1 MQQDLGRT
9 NFHPE
14 WYVGGDLLNIESLLA
29 DLGEKSGE
37 IAVQCSDTGGQL
49 DRLNRQIAAEAER
62 LVELSVAM
70 DMLTA
75 AHVESREATSE
86 LSHSAEVAQQVLH
99 RGNRVAQQSLDEVG
113 RLVEGVTGLDDELQ
127 SFLERL
133 ATIGGI
139 SRALTLIAEQ
149 TQMLSFNARI
159 EAARGGA
166 EMKPFQVL
174 ADEIRQLA
182 NTTSESAAEVG
193 RNIAALDETA
203 AHLITGLSANISV
216 GRETTRHIDSLR
228 DSMGEMAAL
237 VLQFQDRSRAIA
249 GCNER
254 AAGAVETLGF
264 GMEEFYAVAAESAT
278 RAEDARSRLDEL
290 ENRANDM
297 LNRVAHGGVR
307 TRNDPLIAMGIEGAN
322 EVTALVESRLGTPE
336 LNETAL
342 FDIDYRPRPGTDPV
356 QYDNGFA
363 DFADRHIRPILDRW
377 THQDKAVVG
386 CCLVDM
392 NGYLPTHI
400 TERSQAPIPGQRLR
414 NLEVSRDRQI
424 FMDNQTRRALD
435 GDDGY
440 FLFAYRQDLGEG
452 RFRALR
458 SVFVPLYFAGRKW
471 GLYEVGYLI

>member
-1 MQQDLGRT
+1 M
-9 NFHPE
+9 
-14 WYVGGDLLNIESLLA
+14 GGGQLNIEALLA
-29 DLGEKSGE
+29 DLGEQSGD
-37 IAVQCSDTGGQL
+37 IAVKCSDTGGQL

-70 DMLTA
+70 DLLTA
-75 AHVESREATSE
+75 TQVENRIATDE
-86 LSHSAEVAQQVLH
+86 LSHSAEVAQKVLD

-139 SRALTLIAEQ
+139 SRALKLIAEQ

-182 NTTSESAAEVG
+182 NTTSESASEVG

-203 AHLITGLSANISV
+203 AHLISGLSANIAV

-228 DSMGEMAAL
+228 ESMNEMAAL

-254 AAGAVETLGF
+254 AAGAAETLGF
-264 GMEEFYAVAAESAT
+264 GMEEFYSVAAESAK
-278 RAEDARSRLDEL
+278 RAHEARERLDEL
-290 ENRANDM
+290 ESHANDM
-297 LNRVAHGGVR
+297 LNRVAHGGVK
-307 TRNDPLIAMGIEGAN
+307 TRNDPLIAMGLAGAL
-322 EVTALVESRLGTPE
+322 EVTALIESRLGTEE
-336 LNETAL
+336 LSEAAL
-342 FDIDYRPRPGTDPV
+342 FDTDYRARVDTDPV

-363 DFADRHIRPILDRW
+363 AFADRHIRPILDRW

-414 NLEVSRDRQI
+414 NAHRQW
-424 FMDNQTRRALD
+424 MRRMPRHRP
-435 GDDGY
+435 Y
-440 FLFAYRQDLGEG
+440 PDL
-452 RFRALR
+452 LR
-458 SVFVPLYFAGRKW
+458 GAQLTYP
-471 GLYEVGYLI
+471 